1 MIHEC
6 PHTYLTH
13 KPTHTHVDTV
23 MFVCACE
30 SVYMIPCV
38 CTCECVCDIRT
49 SGDLSV
55 CVVNYTKFCLPQTIY
70 NTMLITL
77 NVYTCS
83 GSVHGETKFVIQI
96 HIHIYTLKPPVSTQ
110 PDRQSL
116 SNVTIDIYEIL
127 TVKIFV
133 DIIM

>member
-1 MIHEC
+1 MSTHI
-6 PHTYLTH
+6 PHTQTH
-13 KPTHTHVDTV
+13 PHSRGHSHVCV
-23 MFVCACE
+23 RACE

-49 SGDLSV
+49 SGDLCV
-55 CVVNYTKFCLPQTIY
+55 CVVNCTKFCLPQTIY

-96 HIHIYTLKPPVSTQ
+96 HIHIYTLKPTVSTQ